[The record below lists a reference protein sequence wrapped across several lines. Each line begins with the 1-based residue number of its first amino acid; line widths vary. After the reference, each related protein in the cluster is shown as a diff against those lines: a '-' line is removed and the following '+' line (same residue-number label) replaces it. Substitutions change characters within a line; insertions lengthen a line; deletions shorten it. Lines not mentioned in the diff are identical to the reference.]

1 MGYRP
6 HTSYSAISQY
16 QRCPLQYYFQR
27 ILKLPSDTVASGL
40 VLGGAV
46 HEALAEYHLQLQ
58 RIERASVPDLNVE
71 EVRWKL
77 IEEFERREN
86 EAKVVYGSRE
96 TRDGLIEQGM
106 TLVETY
112 LKLEPPKHIR
122 QVEQTVLVPLVNSS
136 GDPLETPLA
145 TVADLIYGEDDGLT
159 IRELKTSKRAY
170 TQDQIDTALQATC
183 YANAVVESRGVWP
196 RIEYA
201 VLTKTKTPRAQL
213 LTTSRGVDDVGRL
226 GDLVQTIQRAIAAKV
241 FYPIESPLNCSGCPY
256 RAECLEWK
264 PATPTEWELIQL
276 GDYREPT
283 SEPLPERLPEAAPC

>member
-27 ILKLPSDTVASGL
+27 VLRLPSDTAASGL

-46 HEALAEYHLQLQ
+46 HEALAEYHRQLQ
-58 RIERASVPDLNVE
+58 RIERAGGPDVNVE

-77 IEEFERREN
+77 IEEYERRES
-86 EAKVVYGSRE
+86 EAKVQYGSRE

-112 LKLEPPKHIR
+112 LQTDPPKTIR

-136 GDPLETPLA
+136 GDTLETPLA
-145 TVADLIYGEDDGLT
+145 TVADLIYGNDDQLT

-196 RIEYA
+196 TIEYA

-213 LTTSRGVDDVGRL
+213 LTTSRGIDDLGRL
-226 GDLVQTIQRAIAAKV
+226 GDLVQSIDRAVAAGV

-256 RAECLEWK
+256 RSECLEWK
-264 PATPTEWELIQL
+264 PTTPTEWELIQL
-276 GDYREPT
+276 GDHREP
-283 SEPLPERLPEAAPC
+283 LRERLTEATTC

>member
-58 RIERASVPDLNVE
+58 RIEGAGGPELNVE

-106 TLVETY
+106 TLVEAY
-112 LKLEPPKHIR
+112 LKTEPPTGIQ
-122 QVEQTVLVPLVNSS
+122 QVEQYVLVPLFNSA
-136 GDPLETPLA
+136 GDPLEKPLA
-145 TVADLIYGEDDGLT
+145 TVADLIYGDDDGVT

-170 TQDQIDTALQATC
+170 NQQQVDTALQASC
-183 YANAVVESRGVWP
+183 YANAVYQTRGVWP

-201 VLTKTKTPRAQL
+201 VLTKTKTPKAQL
-213 LTTSRGVDDVGRL
+213 LTTTRGLDDLGRL
-226 GDLVQTIQRAIAAKV
+226 GDLVQTIERAVATGV
-241 FYPIESPLNCSGCPY
+241 FYPIESPMNCSGCPY

-264 PATPTEWELIQL
+264 PTIPAERELVQLSHDQNGHHREVAT
-276 GDYREPT
+276 
-283 SEPLPERLPEAAPC
+283 C